1 MFLTSPT
8 KAGKPTPE
16 MPNCSVIRHSWVSQ
30 AGMRVI
36 NYKRHAVLPQ
46 RLVAYVT
53 QSISYQTQSSRF
65 LFITGY
71 VWAVNPVR
79 QRTSEGICHRA
90 PPGRKTRELRG
101 GHWGPLNRGHAL
113 QVRQLERFQVLP
125 STALSTQD
133 KEELNKFS
141 STGVC
146 QTPRRPWGRKHKK
159 TKICA
164 WEDNELVGEEEACA
178 REKRNGHELLK

>member
-90 PPGRKTRELRG
+90 PPGRKTRELWG
-101 GHWGPLNRGHAL
+101 GGLGTPEQRPCPPSQAAGEVPGPAIHSSQYTRQGRVKQIQFNWSVPDTKEAL
-113 QVRQLERFQVLP
+113 
-125 STALSTQD
+125 
-133 KEELNKFS
+133 
-141 STGVC
+141 G
-146 QTPRRPWGRKHKK
+146 
-159 TKICA
+159 
-164 WEDNELVGEEEACA
+164 
-178 REKRNGHELLK
+178 

>member
-53 QSISYQTQSSRF
+53 QSVSYQTQSSRF
-65 LFITGY
+65 LFI
-71 VWAVNPVR
+71 N
-79 QRTSEGICHRA
+79 QD
-90 PPGRKTRELRG
+90 
-101 GHWGPLNRGHAL
+101 
-113 QVRQLERFQVLP
+113 VLIQCIN
-125 STALSTQD
+125 QD
-133 KEELNKFS
+133 
-141 STGVC
+141 
-146 QTPRRPWGRKHKK
+146 
-159 TKICA
+159 
-164 WEDNELVGEEEACA
+164 
-178 REKRNGHELLK
+178 

>member
-36 NYKRHAVLPQ
+36 NYKWHAVLPQ

-53 QSISYQTQSSRF
+53 QSVSYQTQSSKF

-79 QRTSEGICHRA
+79 TSEGICHCA
-90 PPGRKTRELRG
+90 PPGRKTREWGRG
-101 GHWGPLNRGHAL
+101 DWAALNRGHAL
-113 QVRQLERFQVLP
+113 QVRRLERFQVP
-125 STALSTQD
+125 PFTALSTQD

-146 QTPRRPWGRKHKK
+146 QTPRRPWGREHKK

-164 WEDNELVGEEEACA
+164 WEDNELVSEEEACT
-178 REKRNGHELLK
+178 REKRDDHELLK

>member
-53 QSISYQTQSSRF
+53 QSISSRHS
-65 LFITGY
+65 LLGCY
-71 VWAVNPVR
+71 LLPGM
-79 QRTSEGICHRA
+79 SE
-90 PPGRKTRELRG
+90 
-101 GHWGPLNRGHAL
+101 
-113 QVRQLERFQVLP
+113 Q
-125 STALSTQD
+125 
-133 KEELNKFS
+133 
-141 STGVC
+141 
-146 QTPRRPWGRKHKK
+146 
-159 TKICA
+159 
-164 WEDNELVGEEEACA
+164 
-178 REKRNGHELLK
+178 